1 MLSTPTWIRPGVKA
15 LIVRDGKILVIKE
28 RVSREGKLIDIYD
41 FPGGGMEPGE
51 MMEETLRREVREE
64 VCLEVAPERVVGAWE
79 FDILAQD
86 TDEKAGVKI
95 VCIGFQCHLV
105 GPPIIDVTKNPAA
118 EDIFAAEW
126 LTPAAVMALP
136 SMAENPQM
144 VAAVANLII

>member
-15 LIVRDGKILVIKE
+15 LIVRDGKVLVIKE
-28 RVSREGKLIDIYD
+28 RVRREGKLINIYD

-51 MMEETLRREVREE
+51 MMEETLRREVMEE
-64 VCLEVAPERVVGAWE
+64 VCLEVEPERIVGAWE

-95 VCIGFQCHLV
+95 VCIGFQCHII
-105 GPPIIDVTKNPAA
+105 GSPQIDVTKNPAA
-118 EDIFAAEW
+118 EDIFATEW

-136 SMAENPQM
+136 SMAKNPQM
-144 VAAVANLII
+144 VAAVANLKI